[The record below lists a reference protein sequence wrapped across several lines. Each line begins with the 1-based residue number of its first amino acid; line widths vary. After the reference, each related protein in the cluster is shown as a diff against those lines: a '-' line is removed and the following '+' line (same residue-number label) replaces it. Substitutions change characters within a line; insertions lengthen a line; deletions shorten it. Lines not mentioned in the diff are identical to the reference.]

1 MKFVSGVASNI
12 GMSSQLFPLQVYG
25 EKGKI
30 KNFYYPAI

>member
-1 MKFVSGVASNI
+1 MKFESGVVSNI